1 MNVALFAVLHP
12 IRSGLADYCHNL
24 LPKLKEFAEID
35 VFIEDYDPD
44 DEAITSQFEVLNYL
58 RFEERFASKKYDA
71 IIYELGNDLH
81 YKFMYHY
88 IFNFPGIVVL
98 HDFNLHPSRASMLRA
113 SADEETYRRELEDCV
128 GPRGAEIARLV
139 CAGEQFNPLLN
150 TFPMNEKVLRSSRAT
165 IVHNPYVKRLA
176 QEAAPDTPTY
186 LVNMGAP
193 EPGKALRRA
202 EARKRLNLPASK
214 FIVLNPGFVG
224 PHRKPEVVL
233 DGFAQFV
240 KRHLKSMLIFTG
252 QPDPRVDLTHM
263 VSARGLV
270 EAVRLE
276 SYVRDDIFHTYIAA
290 ADAVL
295 NLRTNAIRETSATML
310 TAMSL
315 GRPVIATR
323 LAHNCHLPPGVCLF
337 VEHSPAEANDLAA
350 RLEELWSNPKQ
361 GEAIGE
367 AARAYVR
374 SNHSLAQA
382 ARGYKA
388 AIDAVLAEPKDGM
401 RRKPRTLQE
410 RLSWL
415 SDEKASV
422 LDEMCAPEHQEGV
435 GEVLHEA
442 MSDLG
447 LIK

>member
-1 MNVALFAVLHP
+1 MKVALFAVLYP
-12 IRSGLADYCHNL
+12 IRSGLANYCHNL
-24 LPKLKEFAEID
+24 LPKLKELAEID
-35 VFIEDYDPD
+35 IFIDDYDPD
-44 DEAITSQFEVLNYL
+44 DEAITSQFEVMNYL
-58 RFEERFASKKYDA
+58 RFEERLASEKYDA

-128 GPRGAEIARLV
+128 GPRGSEIARLV

-150 TFPMNEKVLRSSRAT
+150 VFPMNEKVLRSSRAAL
-165 IVHNPYVKRLA
+165 VHNPYVKRLV
-176 QEAAPDTPTY
+176 QEVAPRTPAY
-186 LVNMGAP
+186 LVNMGLP
-193 EPGKALRRA
+193 EPGRTLKRA
-202 EARKRLNLPASK
+202 ESRRRLNLPASK
-214 FIVLNPGFVG
+214 FIVLNQGFVG

-233 DGFAQFV
+233 DGFARFV
-240 KRHLKSMLIFTG
+240 KKHPKSMLVFTG
-252 QPDPRVDLTHM
+252 DPDPRVDLACMIRTR
-263 VSARGLV
+263 ALT

-276 SYVRDDIFHTYIAA
+276 NYVQDDVFHTYIAA
-290 ADAVL
+290 ADVVL

-310 TAMSL
+310 TAMLL

-323 LAHNCHLPPGVCLF
+323 LAHNCYLPPSVCLF

-350 RLEELWSNPKQ
+350 RLESLWSNPKQ
-361 GEAIGE
+361 GEAIGK

-374 SNHSLAQA
+374 SNHSLAQS

-388 AIDAVLAEPKDGM
+388 AIDAVVAQPEE
-401 RRKPRTLQE
+401 RTREPRTLRE
-410 RLSWL
+410 RLPWL
-415 SDEKASV
+415 AEEKASV
-422 LDEMCAPEHQEGV
+422 LDEICAPEHHKQV
-435 GEVLHEA
+435 GEVLREA

-447 LIK
+447 LIE